1 MTAADGEL
9 VQVDGGWQLRFVRTL
24 QHPRE
29 KVWRAIT
36 EPEHMRAWF
45 PDEMHGERAVGAS
58 LHFQSRDMPDAE
70 SFDGQMV
77 VFDPPSVMEF
87 TWGTD
92 RLRFELVANA
102 AGGTVLTLTDTIDEL
117 GKAARDGAGWHACL
131 DLLEV
136 SLAGDQPAWTAA
148 DRWNDVHP
156 GYVERFGA
164 AASTIGPPQEWVEAE
179 GQ

>member
-1 MTAADGEL
+1 MTAPDGEL

-24 QHPRE
+24 QHPRD

-45 PDEMHGERAVGAS
+45 PDEMDGDREVGAS
-58 LHFQSRDMPDAE
+58 LRFQSRDMPDAE
-70 SFDGQMV
+70 SFDGEMV

-102 AGGTVLTLTDTIDEL
+102 AGGTELTLIDTIDEL

-136 SLAGDQPAWTAA
+136 SLAGEQPEWDSG
-148 DRWNDVHP
+148 DRWSEVHP
-156 GYVERFGA
+156 RYVERFGA
-164 AASTIGPPQEWVEAE
+164 AASAMGPPQDWVEAQ